1 MRENTGYCGYPEE
14 GVVKFAPRKLKKAFW
29 RRIHL
34 SRMLRNEEELAR
46 VIETFG
52 VLPKM
57 RSSLGS
63 FLR

>member
-29 RRIHL
+29 RRMYL
-34 SRMLRNEEELAR
+34 SRMLQNAEELAR
-46 VIETFG
+46 VIETFA
-52 VLPKM
+52 VLCKV